1 MCSGGDCPLT
11 ITMLLH
17 YHENSST
24 GARDSKK
31 VVCFCCCRSGELLP
45 FPFSPRRRVM
55 RGDDGGFVGD
65 VKAGPA
71 FPIVDYFT
79 PSNVLTL
86 DS

>member
-1 MCSGGDCPLT
+1 
-11 ITMLLH
+11 
-17 YHENSST
+17 
-24 GARDSKK
+24 
-31 VVCFCCCRSGELLP
+31 
-45 FPFSPRRRVM
+45 M